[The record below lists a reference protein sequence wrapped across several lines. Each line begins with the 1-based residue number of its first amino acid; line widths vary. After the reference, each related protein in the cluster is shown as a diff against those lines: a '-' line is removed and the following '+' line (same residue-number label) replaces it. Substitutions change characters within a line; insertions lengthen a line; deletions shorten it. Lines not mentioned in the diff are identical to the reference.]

1 MTPNNQYSCPPVTKT
16 FRLGTRDCLVP
27 QSYNPV
33 PPSLRPSFLPSAQ
46 SLSLVID
53 PPNWISRSVIQTVWG
68 PSLGLSSGTAP
79 CFASL
84 RSAQLDPGLSSQPT
98 HPPTHTLEK
107 QIPHPEKRR
116 KYFRPSVSL
125 LQLCLSCL
133 SQDPRDRLWW
143 ESRSSPTKRIKLI
156 LLTPPLLTRG

>member
-53 PPNWISRSVIQTVWG
+53 PPNWRSRSVIQTVWG

-98 HPPTHTLEK
+98 HPYTGKADPSS
-107 QIPHPEKRR
+107 R
-116 KYFRPSVSL
+116 KKEIYFHQSVSL

-143 ESRSSPTKRIKLI
+143 ESRSSPTKRISNLFSK
-156 LLTPPLLTRG
+156 PPLLTRG

>member
-33 PPSLRPSFLPSAQ
+33 PPSLLPSAQ
-46 SLSLVID
+46 RLSLVID

-98 HPPTHTLEK
+98 HPPIHWKSRSLIQKKEENIFAH
-107 QIPHPEKRR
+107 QSPF
-116 KYFRPSVSL
+116 YSSVSL
-125 LQLCLSCL
+125 VSARTQETGSGGKADPAQLRESNLFSSRLLSSRADDL
-133 SQDPRDRLWW
+133 S
-143 ESRSSPTKRIKLI
+143 S
-156 LLTPPLLTRG
+156 